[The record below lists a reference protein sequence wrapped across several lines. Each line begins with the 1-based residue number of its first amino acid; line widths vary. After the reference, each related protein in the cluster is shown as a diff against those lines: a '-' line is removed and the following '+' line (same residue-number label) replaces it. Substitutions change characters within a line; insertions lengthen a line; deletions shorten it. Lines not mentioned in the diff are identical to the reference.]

1 MCPGLTTEP
10 MCIVIGAARATAIT
24 PITANSATA
33 GVATFALVSN
43 FVEVLSE
50 RSLRRHS

>member
-1 MCPGLTTEP
+1 MCPGLTTQP
-10 MCIVIGAARATAIT
+10 MRIVIGSARATAIT

-33 GVATFALVSN
+33 GVATFALVSI